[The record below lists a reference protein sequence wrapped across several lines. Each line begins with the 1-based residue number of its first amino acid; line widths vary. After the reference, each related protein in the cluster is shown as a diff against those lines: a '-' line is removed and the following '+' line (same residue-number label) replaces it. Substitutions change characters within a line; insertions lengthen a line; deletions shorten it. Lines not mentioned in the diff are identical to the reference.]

1 MGNMREISIEECN
14 AVFGGADNEIVV
26 TATKPKAKEFDA
38 SIYLNYTCNYGNDS
52 TFFGGGGG
60 AAPGSLL
67 PEVAGDFEDGEVD
80 EGDDDGDG
88 ILNRDEVIVVDG
100 PTDSQKTAALNR
112 FFAEQATLPVSYW
125 GFSGAMGLGIG
136 FSFIHNGQTGEWDV
150 DVAGTAG
157 LGFFVEGGVASDTK
171 TAQEQS
177 EATKNGWT
185 VTGGKA
191 GGSAGGG
198 SGDGTSIGAQV
209 GAGGIITDTDIIP

>member
-14 AVFGGADNEIVV
+14 AVFGGTEDIVV
-26 TATKPKAKEFDA
+26 TGTRSDRFFDA
-38 SIYLNYTCNYGNDS
+38 SIYLNYTGNYGNDS

-60 AAPGSLL
+60 FSGAGVMSN
-67 PEVAGDFEDGEVD
+67 PEVEDDVEDGEVD

-88 ILNRDEVIVVDG
+88 ILNRDEVIVVNG
-100 PTDSQKTAALNR
+100 SPS
-112 FFAEQATLPVSYW
+112 AEQPSLPVSYF

-136 FSFIHNGQTGEWDV
+136 FSVIHNGQTGEWYV
-150 DVAGTAG
+150 DAAGTAG

-185 VTGGKA
+185 VTGVK
-191 GGSAGGG
+191 GGG
-198 SGDGTSIGAQV
+198 SVGGGAGDGTSIGGQI